1 MFSRIKEGL
10 TKTIASFQSLIPTGE
25 EKLTHDTL
33 EEILLEADVGY
44 EMTHVILE
52 QLPNKID
59 FETLQKVLLS
69 FFTPYQPMQHPTP
82 FVRLIVGINGAGKT
96 TTIAK
101 LAKLSLSQGRSVVL
115 GAGDTF
121 RAAAVEQLTLW
132 ANKLNVPIIANKQG
146 ADPSSVAF
154 DTINSTLA
162 KKYDECIIDT
172 AGRLHTQTNLGEELK
187 KIVRICNKALANSPH
202 QKILVLDGTQ
212 GQSAI
217 AQAHAFH
224 EMISLDGVII
234 TKLDGTAK
242 GGALFAIANATK
254 LPILYIGMGEKE
266 DDLIP
271 FDPQEFVNALISP
284 LFGRE

>member
-44 EMTHVILE
+44 EMTQLILE
-52 QLPNKID
+52 QLPSKID
-59 FETLQKVLLS
+59 FDTLNKVLLS
-69 FFTPYQPMQHPTP
+69 FFATHPPLTIPTP

-101 LAKLSLSQGRSVVL
+101 LTKLSLSQGRSVVL

-132 ANKLNVPIIANKQG
+132 ASKLNVPIIANKQG

-154 DTINSTLA
+154 DTINSTIA

-187 KIVRICNKALANSPH
+187 KIVRICDKALVGSPH

-217 AQAHAFH
+217 AQAQAFH

-271 FDPQEFVNALISP
+271 FDPQEFVKALISP
-284 LFGRE
+284 LFGQE